1 MQCRNPRP
9 AACWIVLWAF
19 GRAVNMKWGPVMYC
33 IGNTLLQGIFCLGM
47 IYKMD
52 PYQMPRA
59 FCIAQTV
66 MISFAFSLATSL
78 TVLKPKTWGEGERAL
93 QWKNIYAVPTIA
105 FPLLASIVNIVLI
118 LKFDSVQP
126 SDDMHCDSTS
136 PEWVRLVGYAGL
148 PFIMAWPALYLSI
161 KSIIRISK
169 TNRHLQRARPI
180 SDDFNPVPPR
190 RQSTQLPPSV
200 FTPPAPT
207 RPTPA
212 ARREAIQPGIAS
224 PALSARK
231 FHLPFKA
238 PGAAAAGYAP
248 KRTSSSLATADGPL
262 VDDASSAMSR
272 VSVSFPTFVN
282 PDAPP
287 LVVGKEDLEEI
298 DWEDGSSQ
306 GKGTRNSEQATMLE
320 EEEDE
325 DDEDG
330 DVVAKEEYVMSFSG
344 DSTCAPRPA
353 SMLHQQKSR
362 RQTPNLAPAV
372 WRIILF
378 QVAFTSIQCWLERT
392 PAPLGT
398 QHFALLLAAWGPV
411 IVFGHLPAVRRN
423 LIPWR
428 PIS

>member
-1 MQCRNPRP
+1 MS
-9 AACWIVLWAF
+9 
-19 GRAVNMKWGPVMYC
+19 
-33 IGNTLLQGIFCLGM
+33 LLF
-47 IYKMD
+47 
-52 PYQMPRA
+52 R
-59 FCIAQTV
+59 
-66 MISFAFSLATSL
+66 
-78 TVLKPKTWGEGERAL
+78 
-93 QWKNIYAVPTIA
+93 
-105 FPLLASIVNIVLI
+105 
-118 LKFDSVQP
+118 
-126 SDDMHCDSTS
+126 
-136 PEWVRLVGYAGL
+136 VRLVGYAGL

-190 RQSTQLPPSV
+190 RSHSRAAGKALSFLPSV

-287 LVVGKEDLEEI
+287 LVVGSADAGGKETAEEARKEDLEEI

-306 GKGTRNSEQATMLE
+306 GKGTRNSEQATDVDWNEDKLVRLE

-378 QVAFTSIQCWLERT
+378 QV
-392 PAPLGT
+392 
-398 QHFALLLAAWGPV
+398 
-411 IVFGHLPAVRRN
+411 
-423 LIPWR
+423 
-428 PIS
+428 